1 MVKNMNSCTRFRG
14 KGDWDAQEK
23 DRASV
28 YFHYLNRLI
37 SVCELFKNKR
47 KLHKGMIRQQG
58 WIRFLWHI
66 RLLDTCDSS
75 V

>member
-1 MVKNMNSCTRFRG
+1 MNGCTRFRG

-37 SVCELFKNKR
+37 FVCELFKNKR
-47 KLHKGMIRQQG
+47 KLHKGIDKATG
-58 WIRFLWHI
+58 V
-66 RLLDTCDSS
+66 DSFS
-75 V
+75 MAYSFTGYLQ